1 MADREHY
8 NAGRNLSIANRDPLA
23 GVEGI
28 NPRQQLSVR
37 PDHVAG
43 RSKAQ
48 SLIRACGELTAFWRG
63 SYFSELSLR
72 GLAPAC
78 SGAFKLTG
86 PMPKSSIPKRT
97 IFFNGKKTSVSLE
110 DEFWNAL
117 KEIAEKRGKHLSD
130 LAAAIDEQRER
141 PNLSSAL
148 RLFVLDYY
156 KAGIGR

>member
-1 MADREHY
+1 
-8 NAGRNLSIANRDPLA
+8 
-23 GVEGI
+23 
-28 NPRQQLSVR
+28 
-37 PDHVAG
+37 
-43 RSKAQ
+43 
-48 SLIRACGELTAFWRG
+48 
-63 SYFSELSLR
+63 
-72 GLAPAC
+72 
-78 SGAFKLTG
+78 
-86 PMPKSSIPKRT
+86 MPKSSIPKRT